1 MKYRQSLQEIVNIRK
16 GIRSEISKL
25 IENNQM
31 KESMAQIEEQ
41 N

>member
-1 MKYRQSLQEIVNIRK
+1 MKYRQSLQEIVTIRK
-16 GIRSEISKL
+16 GIRAEISKL